1 MYLLELNKINVYYGD
16 VHTLRDISFHINEG
30 DLVSI
35 VGSNG
40 SGKSTTIN
48 TISGIIER
56 RSGEIKF
63 LDRRIDV
70 LLLHEI
76 SQLGIIQIPEGR
88 RLFPHMTVQ
97 ENLEMG
103 AYSPRIRQVKGRS
116 LKEVY
121 QLFPV
126 LEERKRQLARTLSGG
141 EQQMLAIG
149 RGLMAKPKLL
159 MLDEPSL
166 GLAPMLVKEIFKAIE
181 QINKG
186 GTTILL
192 VEQDVQISL
201 ALSHRGYVLENGQI
215 VMEGTGKELLQNP
228 QIKEAYLGM

>member
-1 MYLLELNKINVYYGD
+1 MYLLEINRMNVYHGE
-16 VHTLRDISFHINEG
+16 VHTLKDISLHINEG
-30 DLVSI
+30 ELVSI

-48 TISGIIER
+48 AISGIIEI

-63 LDRRIDV
+63 LDRRIDHHE
-70 LLLHEI
+70 LHEI
-76 SQLGIIQIPEGR
+76 SRMGIIQIPEGR
-88 RLFPHMTVQ
+88 RLFPSMTVL

-103 AYSPRIRQVKGRS
+103 AYSPRVIQMKKQS
-116 LKEVY
+116 LEETFM
-121 QLFPV
+121 LFPR
-126 LEERKRQLARTLSGG
+126 LEERKNQLANTLSGG

-149 RGLMAKPKLL
+149 RGLMARPKLL

-166 GLAPMLVKEIFKAIE
+166 GLAPILVKEIFDAIGH
-181 QINKG
+181 INKN

-201 ALSHRGYVLENGQI
+201 SMSHRGYVLENGQI
-215 VMEGTGKELLQNP
+215 VMEGNGPELLQNP

>member
-1 MYLLELNKINVYYGD
+1 MSLLEIDKMNVYHGE
-16 VHTLRDISFHINEG
+16 VHTLKDVSFHINEG
-30 DLVSI
+30 ELVSI

-48 TISGIIER
+48 TISGLIEV

-63 LDRRIDV
+63 LHQRIDR
-70 LLLHEI
+70 LELHEI
-76 SQLGIIQIPEGR
+76 SRMGIIQIPEGR
-88 RLFPHMTVQ
+88 RLFPHMTVN

-103 AYSPRIRQVKGRS
+103 AYSPRPRTLKDGT

-121 QLFPV
+121 ALFPL
-126 LEERKRQLARTLSGG
+126 LEERKHQLARTLSGG
-141 EQQMLAIG
+141 EQQMLALG

-159 MLDEPSL
+159 ILDEPSL

-181 QINKG
+181 HINQS
-186 GTTILL
+186 GTTVLL

-201 ALSHRGYVLENGQI
+201 SLSHRGYVLENGQI
-215 VMEGTGKELLQNP
+215 VMEGTGQELLQNP

>member
-1 MYLLELNKINVYYGD
+1 MYLLEINLMNVYHGE
-16 VHTLRDISFHINEG
+16 VHTLKDISLHINEG
-30 DLVSI
+30 ELVSI

-40 SGKSTTIN
+40 SGKSTAIN
-48 TISGIIER
+48 AISGIIEI

-63 LDRRIDV
+63 LDQRIDHHE
-70 LLLHEI
+70 LHKI
-76 SQLGIIQIPEGR
+76 SRMGIIQIPEGR
-88 RLFPHMTVQ
+88 RLFPSMTVL

-103 AYSPRIRQVKGRS
+103 AYSPRVIQMKKQS
-116 LKEVY
+116 LEETFK
-121 QLFPV
+121 LFPT
-126 LEERKRQLARTLSGG
+126 LEERKNQLANTLSGG

-149 RGLMAKPKLL
+149 RGLMARPKLL

-166 GLAPMLVKEIFKAIE
+166 GLAPILLKEIFDAINH
-181 QINKG
+181 INKN

-201 ALSHRGYVLENGQI
+201 SMSHRGYVLENGQI
-215 VMEGTGKELLQNP
+215 VMEGNGPELLQNP

>member
-201 ALSHRGYVLENGQI
+201 ALSHRGCVLENGQI

>member
-1 MYLLELNKINVYYGD
+1 MFLLEIDKMNVYHGE
-16 VHTLRDISFHINEG
+16 VHTLKDISLHINEG
-30 DLVSI
+30 ELVSI

-48 TISGIIER
+48 AISGIIEI

-63 LDRRIDV
+63 LSQRIDHHE
-70 LLLHEI
+70 LHQI
-76 SQLGIIQIPEGR
+76 SRMGIIQIPEGR
-88 RLFPHMTVQ
+88 RLFPSMTVL

-103 AYSPRIRQVKGRS
+103 AYSPRVIQMKKQS
-116 LKEVY
+116 LEETFS
-121 QLFPV
+121 LFPP
-126 LEERKRQLARTLSGG
+126 LEERRDQLANTLSGG

-149 RGLMAKPKLL
+149 RGLMARPKLL

-166 GLAPMLVKEIFKAIE
+166 GLAPILVKEIFDAISH
-181 QINKG
+181 INKN

-201 ALSHRGYVLENGQI
+201 SMSTRGYVLENGQI
-215 VMEGTGKELLQNP
+215 VMEGKGSELLQNP

>member
-1 MYLLELNKINVYYGD
+1 MSLLEISKMNVYHGE
-16 VHTLRDISFHINEG
+16 VHTLKDISLHINEG
-30 DLVSI
+30 ELVSI

-40 SGKSTTIN
+40 AGKSTTIN
-48 TISGIIER
+48 AISGIIEV

-63 LDRRIDV
+63 LSQRIDHHE
-70 LLLHEI
+70 LHEI
-76 SQLGIIQIPEGR
+76 SRMGIIQIPEGR
-88 RLFPHMTVQ
+88 RLFPSMTVL

-103 AYSPRIRQVKGRS
+103 AYSPRVIQRKKQS
-116 LKEVY
+116 LEETFK
-121 QLFPV
+121 LFPP
-126 LEERKRQLARTLSGG
+126 LEERRNQLANTLSGG

-149 RGLMAKPKLL
+149 RGLMARPKLL

-166 GLAPMLVKEIFKAIE
+166 GLAPILVKEIFDAIGH
-181 QINKG
+181 INKS

-201 ALSHRGYVLENGQI
+201 SMSHRGYVLENGQI
-215 VMEGTGKELLQNP
+215 VMEGNGPELLQNP

>member
-1 MYLLELNKINVYYGD
+1 MYLLELSKINVYYGD
-16 VHTLRDISFHINEG
+16 VHTLRDISFHIHEG

-103 AYSPRIRQVKGRS
+103 AYSPRVRQMKGRS

-181 QINKG
+181 HINKA